1 LYHIFLKIRAIKKY
15 LQIWCVII
23 TKFKKDLQDSVS
35 AVNIAINKV
44 GIVGLEKKVDIVQ
57 DNKRIS
63 FYPKISA
70 LISLP
75 ADQRGIHMSRTSETI
90 EEVINEVIFKPTP
103 TIELVADRIIKKLLT
118 RHPYTSQA
126 EVKLEGKIVVQAR
139 DKGERTIQKSYD
151 ISSFVN
157 VKKDANGETD
167 YNYFIGASAV
177 GMTVCP
183 CAKEMSQE
191 YAEDI
196 IKTRKDINISGEDLK
211 KLLNILPFSSHNQRS
226 VGSIIVQIKD
236 LEDHKVDVFDII
248 DVIEESMSG
257 RIQSVLK
264 RPEEAELVR
273 SAHLKPLFSEDVIRE
288 MVKNFMIKGFSNLE
302 DNFKITFK
310 IESFESI
317 HPHNVY
323 AELKTTVGELK
334 KSVK

>member
-1 LYHIFLKIRAIKKY
+1 M
-15 LQIWCVII
+15 
-23 TKFKKDLQDSVS
+23 DLQDSDS
-35 AVNIAINKV
+35 TIDIAIDKV
-44 GIVGLEKKVDIVQ
+44 GIVELEKKVEIVQ
-57 DNKRIS
+57 ENKKYS

-70 LISLP
+70 LIDLP
-75 ADQRGIHMSRTSETI
+75 AQQRGIHMSRTSETI

-103 TIELVADRIIKKLLT
+103 TIELVGDRIVRKLLE
-118 RHPYTSQA
+118 RHPYTTKA
-126 EVKLEGKIVVQAR
+126 EVKLEGKIIVNVRENEQ
-139 DKGERTIQKSYD
+139 RTIQKSYD
-151 ISSFVN
+151 ISSY
-157 VKKDANGETD
+157 VKANKKSSGEID
-167 YNYFIGASAV
+167 YSYYIGASAV

-191 YAEDI
+191 YTTEV
-196 IKTRKDINISGEDLK
+196 IKTRKDINVSEEDLK
-211 KLLNILPFSSHNQRS
+211 KLINILPYSSHNQRS
-226 VGSIIVQIKD
+226 IGTIIIQIKD
-236 LEDHKVDVFDII
+236 LSGHKVDVLDII

-288 MVKNFMIKGFSNLE
+288 MAKNFILRDFPNLE
-302 DNFKITFK
+302 DNFKVNFK

-334 KSVK
+334 KSLKLKS